1 MISVQVLIVF
11 MIIIAIVAV
20 ELKDMISSVIA
31 IAALGMM
38 LSLSFLL
45 LKSPDLAFILLIVEV
60 VTLTFLVKATLETSH
75 VASRVTD
82 VLFTVVVLIFVC
94 FFLILSYAALRQISA
109 FGSPL
114 MKLGNNYI
122 AEVAARTNSTN
133 VVSAISVF
141 FRGYDS
147 LGGLLILF
155 AVTIGIKSI
164 TDQAGRRK

>member
-1 MISVQVLIVF
+1 MISIQILLVF

-31 IAALGMM
+31 IGALGLM

-75 VASRVTD
+75 VTQRVTD
-82 VLFTVVVLIFVC
+82 VMFTVVVLIFSC
-94 FFLILSYAALRQISA
+94 FFLILSYEAIRQISA
-109 FGSPL
+109 FGSPI
-114 MKLGNNYI
+114 MRLGKVYI
-122 AEVAARTNSTN
+122 DEVAARTNSTN
-133 VVSAISVF
+133 MVSAISVF

>member
-1 MISVQVLIVF
+1 MVSVQILIIF

-31 IAALGMM
+31 IGALGLM

-75 VASRVTD
+75 VAQRGTEIM
-82 VLFTVVVLIFVC
+82 FNIVVLIFIC
-94 FFLILSYAALRQISA
+94 FFLILSYAALRQISE
-109 FGSPL
+109 FGSPI
-114 MKLGNNYI
+114 MRLGKNYI
-122 AEVAARTNSTN
+122 DEVAARTNSTN

-164 TDQAGRRK
+164 TDQTGRKK